1 MHIDVPSV
9 GHRLRATLWA
19 LCALGFAALLG
30 IQSARAE
37 DPAPP
42 TLYIHAGSLA
52 FGIADVIAVEGD
64 PLADVTSLERVKFV
78 AKGGKIY
85 LPP

>member
-1 MHIDVPSV
+1 MHIDFPSV

-19 LCALGFAALLG
+19 LCAL
-30 IQSARAE
+30 
-37 DPAPP
+37 
-42 TLYIHAGSLA
+42 
-52 FGIADVIAVEGD
+52 GIADVIAVEGD
-64 PLADVTSLERVKFV
+64 PLADVTSLERAKFV